1 MTKTAL
7 FAEKQNENCPQCGAA
22 LVIRSGRHG
31 PFLSCSTYPACE
43 YIRPLKAQT
52 DGHIVKVLD
61 GQFCPKCQAT
71 LALRQGRYGMF
82 IGCSHYPECSHTE
95 VIDKP
100 EETTLLC
107 PQCGQGHL
115 LQRKSRFGKV
125 FHACD
130 RYPECQFAIC
140 NTPVAGACDG
150 SIANRE
156 LAFRVTIAGM
166 EYFSKPGFTLQKMT
180 LTTLRAKQCGFFW
193 LIYDFCMIAFRIM
206 TATNEHSIP
215 ALS

>member
-7 FAEKQNENCPQCGAA
+7 FVEKQNENCPQCGAA

-31 PFLSCSTYPACE
+31 PFLSCSTYPTCQ
-43 YIRPLKAQT
+43 YIRPLKAQA
-52 DGHIVKVLD
+52 DGHIVKVLE

-82 IGCSHYPECSHTE
+82 IGCSHYPECNHTE
-95 VIDKP
+95 LIDKP

-115 LQRKSRFGKV
+115 LQRKSRFGKL

-130 RYPECQFAIC
+130 RYPECQFAIN
-140 NTPVAGACDG
+140 NTPVAGTCVHCQYPLLLEKRTAQGVKIFC
-150 SIANRE
+150 A
-156 LAFRVTIAGM
+156 
-166 EYFSKPGFTLQKMT
+166 SKL
-180 LTTLRAKQCGFFW
+180 CGKSAD
-193 LIYDFCMIAFRIM
+193 ITHKDQD
-206 TATNEHSIP
+206 E
-215 ALS
+215 

>member
-22 LVIRSGRHG
+22 LVIRSGRLG
-31 PFLSCSTYPACE
+31 PFLSCTAYPACQ
-43 YIRPLKAQT
+43 YIRPLKAQS
-52 DGHIVKVLD
+52 DGHIVKVLE
-61 GQFCPKCQAT
+61 GQFCPKCQAV
-71 LALRQGRYGMF
+71 LVLRQGRYGMF
-82 IGCSHYPECSHTE
+82 IGCSHYPECDHTE

-130 RYPECQFAIC
+130 RYPECQFAIS
-140 NTPVAGACDG
+140 NTPVAGTCVYCQYP
-150 SIANRE
+150 
-156 LAFRVTIAGM
+156 LLM
-166 EYFSKPGFTLQKMT
+166 EKRTAQGVKIFCASKL
-180 LTTLRAKQCGFFW
+180 CGKSAD
-193 LIYDFCMIAFRIM
+193 I
-206 TATNEHSIP
+206 TNKDKDE
-215 ALS
+215 